1 MFAPVIEVETRMREL
16 AGVALRALPLMYDE
30 GCSLF
35 SQKAMPRGDGLVNRG
50 TNPYY
55 SAASMVGILS
65 QSLASPDDVV
75 PVGRALD
82 ALHAAC
88 EQGRGG
94 PLLATTLWAGA
105 LAGDERAAGLV
116 DRLERTF
123 SVEGAESAALGQVIK
138 GLVVAADAF
147 PQVRDPALALAG
159 RCAAELLGRH
169 SAQACLFRAMPH
181 RVSGLRS
188 LMGARITSFASQV
201 YPLLG
206 LSALY
211 AHRGEAPPPA
221 LRATAD
227 FLARSQGPLGQWWWL
242 YAPSTAAIL
251 EGYPVYSVH
260 QDGMAFMGLV
270 PVEELGEGSYREA
283 LSLGVEWLQRNELST
298 PLVDDQ
304 PPFICRNIQRA
315 GSDAD
320 AAFGISRANF
330 YRVVARSLA
339 PRPSRNRNEAD
350 PSTLEPLR
358 ECRSY
363 HLGWLLYADS
373 LLADGGSI

>member
-1 MFAPVIEVETRMREL
+1 MFAPVIEVETRMKEL
-16 AGVALRALPLMYDE
+16 ADVALRALPLMYDE
-30 GCSLF
+30 RLGLF
-35 SQKAMPRGDGLVNRG
+35 SQKALPKGDGLVNRG
-50 TNPYY
+50 INPYY
-55 SAASMVGILS
+55 SAAAMVGILS
-65 QSLASPDDVV
+65 QSLVSPDSVV

-88 EQGRGG
+88 EDTQGG
-94 PLLATTLWAGA
+94 PVLASTLWAGA

-116 DRLERTF
+116 GTLERTL
-123 SVEGAESAALGQVIK
+123 SVEGAESAALGQAIK
-138 GLVVAADAF
+138 GLVVGAETFAA
-147 PQVRDPALALAG
+147 VRDQALDLAG
-159 RCAAELLGRH
+159 RCAAELLSRH
-169 SAQACLFRAMPH
+169 SAEARVFRAMPH

-188 LMGARITSFASQV
+188 LMGARIASFASQV

-221 LRATAD
+221 LRATAE
-227 FLARSQGPLGQWWWL
+227 FLAGSQGPLGQWYWL

-251 EGYPVYSVH
+251 EGYPIYSVH

-270 PVEELGEGSYREA
+270 PVEGLGEGSYREELA
-283 LSLGVEWLQRNELST
+283 LGVEWLEKNELST
-298 PLVDDQ
+298 SLVDRD

-320 AAFGISRANF
+320 APFGIGRANF

-339 PRPSRNRNEAD
+339 PRPSGNRTTAD

-363 HLGWLLYADS
+363 HLGWLLYAHS
-373 LLADGGSI
+373 LLASTT